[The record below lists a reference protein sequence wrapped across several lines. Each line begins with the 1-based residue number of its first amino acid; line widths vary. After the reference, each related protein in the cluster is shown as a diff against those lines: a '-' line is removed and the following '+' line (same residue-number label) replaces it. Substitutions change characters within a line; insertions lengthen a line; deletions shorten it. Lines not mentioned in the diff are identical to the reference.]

1 MNNLLVSSSPHLRA
15 PRSTGNIMR
24 QVFAALLPAAIGGCV
39 IEGPLR
45 AFGYEAVAPFL
56 ILFVSVASAMLAE
69 GAAQR
74 LLGRAI
80 TVSDGSAA
88 LCGLLLGM
96 NLPPRA
102 PLWLPVVGS
111 VVAIVL
117 VKQLFGGIGYNFL
130 NPALAARAA
139 LLVSWPVLMT
149 DFPAFAVSDALSTA
163 TGVDALAQATPLAAP
178 GGYTLSQ
185 LLIGTTGGCIGEGCR
200 ALLLLGAV
208 YLIIR
213 RVINWRIPVIYITS
227 YMLFDR
233 MLGNREPL
241 LYMVFSGGL
250 ILGACFM
257 ATDYTTSPLTGRGRI
272 IYAAGCGLVTAVL
285 RIFGG
290 SAEGVSFA
298 ILIMNVLAPLIER
311 IPARK
316 PFGGGAFG

>member
-1 MNNLLVSSSPHLRA
+1 
-15 PRSTGNIMR
+15 
-24 QVFAALLPAAIGGCV
+24 
-39 IEGPLR
+39 
-45 AFGYEAVAPFL
+45 
-56 ILFVSVASAMLAE
+56 MLAE
-69 GAAQR
+69 AAAQK
-74 LLGRAI
+74 LLRRPI

-96 NLPPRA
+96 NMPPRV

-111 VVAIVL
+111 IIAIVL

-149 DFPAFAVSDALSTA
+149 DFPAFTAADAVASA
-163 TGVDALAQATPLAAP
+163 TGVDALTQATPLAAP
-178 GGYTLSQ
+178 GSYSITQ
-185 LLIGTTGGCIGEGCR
+185 LLLGTTGGCIGEGCR
-200 ALLLLGAV
+200 LLLILGAV

-213 RVINWRIPVIYITS
+213 RVINWRIPVVYIAS

-233 MLGNREPL
+233 LFGNRETL

-250 ILGACFM
+250 VLGACFM
-257 ATDYTTSPLTGRGRI
+257 ATDYATSPITRRGRI

-285 RIFGG
+285 RVFGG

-298 ILIMNVLAPLIER
+298 ILIMNVLVPLIER
-311 IPARK
+311 LPARK
-316 PFGGGAFG
+316 AFGEIKN